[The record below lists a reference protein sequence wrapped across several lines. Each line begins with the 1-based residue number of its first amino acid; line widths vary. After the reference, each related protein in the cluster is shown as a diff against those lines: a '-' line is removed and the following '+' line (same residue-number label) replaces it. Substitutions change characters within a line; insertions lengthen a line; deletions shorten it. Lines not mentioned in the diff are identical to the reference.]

1 MLVVTV
7 NKPEFR
13 EGWTMDPEL
22 AAASVL
28 LERVDV
34 ADHVA
39 ARINMNA
46 LKTTESSAVELTAGR
61 VDVHDRVIRT
71 GADRP
76 DIPIRVYEP
85 RPRPALP
92 VPVVVFIHGG
102 AFVMGDLDSEHA
114 RCLRYAAD
122 GGCVVVSVDYRLAPE
137 HPFPAGLEDCY
148 RALEWC
154 VDEAEALGIDPRRI
168 AIAGAS
174 AGAALATC
182 VAQYARDHQGPSITL
197 QLLICPV
204 IDDRMDSPSMQTFKH
219 TPVWDSANN
228 RSMWIQYGGGQPP
241 SAPYAVPSR
250 QALTGLPT
258 TCMLIAGFDPLR
270 DQALDYA
277 RGLLAAGVHTEVHLV
292 AAAYHGFDQVVPDA
306 EISRR
311 AIDEQVHWLMQFL
324 RP

>member
-1 MLVVTV
+1 
-7 NKPEFR
+7 
-13 EGWTMDPEL
+13 MDPEL

-61 VDVHDRVIRT
+61 VDVHDRVIRV
-71 GADRP
+71 GADYP
-76 DIPIRVYEP
+76 EIPVRLYEP
-85 RPRPALP
+85 RVRPMLP
-92 VPVVVFIHGG
+92 VPVVVFFHGG

-137 HPFPAGLEDCY
+137 HPFPAGLQDCY

-154 VDEAEALGIDPRRI
+154 VDEAESLGIDPRRV
-168 AIAGAS
+168 AIAGTS

-182 VAQYARDHQGPSITL
+182 VAQYARDHHGPAISLEIL
-197 QLLICPV
+197 VCPV
-204 IDDRMDSPSMQTFKH
+204 IDDSMDTPSMRTFTR

-228 RSMWIQYGGGQPP
+228 RSMWVQYGGGRAP
-241 SAPYAVPSR
+241 ADPYAVPSR
-250 QALTGLPT
+250 QDLMNLPT
-258 TCMLIAGFDPLR
+258 TCILIAGFDPLR

-277 RGLLAAGVHTEVHLV
+277 RRLLAEGVQTEVHLV
-292 AAAYHGFDQVVPDA
+292 SAAYHGFDQVIPDA

-311 AIDEQVHWLMQFL
+311 SIDEQVHWLRQFL